1 MTEIFDFGLV
11 IAAVSAV
18 FALAVLSNK
27 ISERLAVP
35 APAIFLLAAA
45 LAARVFTKLGDQLSI
60 RDVERIAVVALIAI
74 LFDGG
79 MRVGWHRFRASLL
92 PIGALGVLGTFATA
106 GAMAVAA
113 RYLFGFDWT
122 AAGILGAA
130 LAPTDPAVMF
140 SVLGKREIG
149 GRTGTILEGESGV
162 NDPVGI
168 ALMIGMLEL
177 ATHSDATFWVVV
189 REFIVEMAV
198 GLAIGLVGALAVIQA
213 VRRIEL
219 PNSTLYPLWTLAAA
233 GVIYGVAAVAHGS
246 GFLAV
251 FVAGILVGDVD
262 LPEKRDVER
271 FHTSL
276 ASLAE
281 IVVFV
286 ALGLTVNSVSLGDQS
301 VWLDALLLSALLAF
315 VARPIVVAPLLWPT
329 RLRRGERLFVMWS
342 GLKGAVPILLA
353 AFALLENVDSADRI
367 YGIVFVLV
375 TFSVLVQGATIPYVA
390 RRLGIPMSSAGA
402 DG

>member
-1 MTEIFDFGLV
+1 MTEITDFGLV
-11 IAAVSAV
+11 ITAVAGV
-18 FALAVLSNK
+18 FGLAVLSNK
-27 ISERLAVP
+27 LSERFAVP

-45 LAARVFTKLGDQLSI
+45 LAGRTFSRLGDELSI
-60 RDVERIAVVALIAI
+60 RDVERIAVVALVAI

-79 MRVGWHRFRASLL
+79 MRVGWQRFRASLV
-92 PIGALGVLGTFATA
+92 PIASLGVVGTFATA
-106 GAMAVAA
+106 GLMALAA
-113 RYLFGFDWT
+113 RYFFGFSWT
-122 AAGILGAA
+122 SAGILGAA

-177 ATHSDATFWVVV
+177 ATHADATFWVVV
-189 REFIVEMAV
+189 REFVVEMSV
-198 GLAIGLVGALAVIQA
+198 GLAIGVAGAFLVIQA
-213 VRRIEL
+213 IRRVDL
-219 PNSTLYPLWTLAAA
+219 PNPALYPLRTLAAA
-233 GVIYGVAAVAHGS
+233 GVIYGVAAIAHGS

-251 FVAGILVGDVD
+251 FVAGIIIGSAD
-262 LPEKRDVER
+262 LPEKRNVER

-286 ALGLTVNSVSLGDQS
+286 ALGLTVNR
-301 VWLDALLLSALLAF
+301 
-315 VARPIVVAPLLWPT
+315 VARPLVVAPLLWPA

-353 AFALLENVDSADRI
+353 AFALLEHVDGAERI

-375 TFSVLVQGATIPYVA
+375 TFSVFVQGATVPFVA
-390 RRLGIPMSSAGA
+390 GRLGIPMSSEG
-402 DG
+402 GSL